1 MPDRLYPLL
10 PAIYRLRDVA
20 EGEPLRALLAVIES
34 ELRVM
39 EDDISDLYDNWFIET
54 CAEWVVPYIGDLLD
68 TGELYAESS
77 RTYGQQ
83 ERRAYVANTLA
94 YRRRKGTAPV
104 LEQLVRDVTGWRS
117 RAVEFFQLLATT
129 QNLSHPRLTSTT
141 ADLRPDR
148 LPDRVGTPFEQ
159 RVAYTAEVRRIRD
172 DRPQFS
178 APSSLQSSD
187 PTGFASSGRY
197 NVSQIGLF
205 VWRLQSYPI
214 DRSTARLVAGAEPHT
229 GRYYTFNPLGFDRA
243 PLFNQPQTE
252 TDLLQLAQEINVPGT
267 LRRPALI
274 QELAERQRSLLQGQP
289 LEGIRYFDADP
300 VLQIFVDRQFRPIPP
315 DEILIAALR
324 NLEAEPGNNDWV
336 PIAEL
341 TTAEGSPR
349 SLPTKTVAVDPES
362 GRLAFLDRTV
372 PQTVEVSYLYG
383 FSGDVGGGSY
393 ERDESAILPSH
404 PLLSWEVSQATSA
417 EPNPLAAAVQ
427 SWNRLMRAWQGL
439 RDRTCVPL
447 ATITLSDATV
457 VRLTQA
463 EPPQFA
469 PGIVD
474 GLQVIASRGAVEAIV
489 TPGVA
494 VDRQGRRFTLSGD
507 RSIPLKPYLDET
519 GAVFQPEHLLVIS
532 YRSAQT
538 GVSWQL
544 DLLPQASI
552 ETGYPPGSFIPLAR
566 FVWSTD
572 RQQFG
577 LPDES
582 VRTDFIPGM
591 VEGSLQVVPQPHSI
605 AVLITA
611 GLAIDRTGQPIRLH
625 ANRCFDLRSEQGQ
638 TGQFGLWVSGGGW
651 KFTFIPAAEIDAKLK
666 KNHNH
671 HFILLAYL
679 EIPRLTIS
687 QIDDSIRQSLPKSML
702 QGLEVSLNGQA
713 QISLAPGQAIDST
726 GRPIQLDS
734 TCQIDLS
741 AYSGRS
747 LILFLS
753 DRAGLGLPDLAVTP
767 SRPLEEAWRQI
778 GVIPVEPPHAD
789 VGRIAI
795 ADNSTYHGNLKLFLP
810 PGKRL
815 QILAANGYRPHLQGN
830 LSVQGQISPTP
841 LPPNAL
847 LLEGLLI
854 EGKLIVRPGQL
865 QRLQLNHCTLLAPAH
880 PLAATAVSLVVRK
893 ANPIPIAS
901 ADKDAALMALIVYLF
916 VLIQRILRLGSG
928 SDFTNPRQNLL
939 QLTLLAMQ
947 QIQHLWALIQRSLG
961 WDCCDPDESQSDD
974 DEEND
979 QDTVCCIELLP
990 TDSGASP
997 IPDTD
1002 NDQLKI
1008 SIDRSICGTLQLT
1021 DTVPSLEIRDSIID
1035 SVLDESSRQAIA
1047 APGADLRVYTSTIL
1061 GNTFARSLEAS
1072 DCLFTHKVITL
1083 RQQVGC
1089 LRFCHVPDGS
1099 QTPQRYQCQ
1108 PDKAL
1113 AEALDILPQKIKALA
1128 IASVAATGTI
1138 ASQDRTVIGTGTQ
1151 FSSELGIGSTIAAA
1165 GQTRTVVA
1173 LGDLEG
1179 DRAAQDTRL
1188 TLNQPFL
1195 PDLPPETPFTISQIF
1210 AGTAGTGVFRY
1221 SPSQGNQWQEISQT
1235 LENCNVTALLVQDSS
1250 TGIILWAG
1258 TAGGGLFRTA
1268 DNGEGWTALTLQT
1281 KASVPANTK
1290 VVALLEVKTSS
1301 SLLVGTAGNG
1311 VFRSLDNGATWQDFN
1326 SGLTHNTNLT
1336 ALALSPDGAVFAGT
1350 SGGVFRLDETTW
1362 NPIGLTE
1369 ISVIALAIDG
1379 AGQLFAG
1386 TEGSGIF
1393 RFTPGNLPD
1402 SNTWTAVNQG
1412 LFNSTITA
1420 IAAYPRR
1427 VKGSLTSQG
1436 TIATSTAEFQPDLVN
1451 YTLTA
1456 IDQTKTIR
1464 AVNSATQLTLDSP
1477 FIPDLPPET
1486 PFKLNNLLYVTTAE
1500 GNLFR
1505 SIDSGQHWTQ
1515 VAIGNSS
1522 GNSIDISALL
1532 LDRTDLWVGTT
1543 AGNIL
1548 HAIEGAIEGN
1558 TSEIISW
1565 NGFNQGIPNLEEKLL
1580 ILSRLFPR
1588 FTSKIYADPGYCQ
1601 LSRACAIQLY
1611 TGAEDGAEMGVF
1623 NFLKQPQREANLQI
1637 SLEEYL
1643 RFGLEA
1649 GIFYMT

>member
-10 PAIYRLRDVA
+10 PAIYRLRDAA

-68 TGELYAESS
+68 TDELYAESS

-117 RAVEFFQLLATT
+117 RAVEFFQLMATT
-129 QNLSHPRLTSTT
+129 QNLSHPRLSSTT

-172 DRPQFS
+172 DRPRFS

-187 PTGFASSGRY
+187 PTGFASSGCY

-214 DRSTARLVAGAEPHT
+214 DRSTARLVAGAEPHI

-274 QELAERQRSLLQGQP
+274 QELADRQRSYLQGQP

-300 VLQIFVDRQFRPIPP
+300 VLQIFVDRQLRPIPP
-315 DEILIAALR
+315 DEILIASLR

-341 TTAEGSPR
+341 TTAEGSTAETR
-349 SLPTKTVAVDPES
+349 SFPTKTVAVDPES

-404 PLLSWEVSQATSA
+404 PLLSWEVSKATSA
-417 EPNPLAAAVQ
+417 EPNPLAKAVQ

-439 RDRTCVPL
+439 RDHTCVPL

-489 TPGVA
+489 TLGVA

-552 ETGYPPGSFIPLAR
+552 ETGYPIGSFIPLAR
-566 FVWSTD
+566 FVWSAD

-582 VRTDFIPGM
+582 VRADFVPGI
-591 VEGSLQVVPQPHSI
+591 VESGLQVVPQPHSV

-625 ANRCFDLRSEQGQ
+625 ANHCFDLRSEQGQ
-638 TGQFGLWVSGGGW
+638 TGQFGLWVNGGGW
-651 KFTFIPAAEIDAKLK
+651 KFAFIPAAEIDAKLK
-666 KNHNH
+666 KNPNH

-679 EIPRLTIS
+679 EIPHLTIS
-687 QIDDSIRQSLPKSML
+687 QINNSIRQSLPKSML
-702 QGLEVSLNGQA
+702 EGLEVSLNGQA
-713 QISLAPGQAIDST
+713 QITLAPGQAIDST
-726 GRPIQLDS
+726 GRPIRLDS

-753 DRAGLGLPDLAVTP
+753 DRPGLGLPDLSVTP

-789 VGRIAI
+789 IGRIAI
-795 ADNSTYHGNLKLFLP
+795 ADNSTYHGSLKLFLP

-815 QILAANGYRPHLQGN
+815 QILAENGYRPHLEGN

-893 ANPIPIAS
+893 ANPTPIAS
-901 ADKDAALMALIVYLF
+901 ADEDAALMALIVYLF
-916 VLIQRILRLGSG
+916 VLIRRILRLGSG

-947 QIQHLWALIQRSLG
+947 QLQHLWMLVQRSIG
-961 WDCCDPDESQSDD
+961 WDCYDSEESQLE
-974 DEEND
+974 DEETE
-979 QDTVCCIELLP
+979 QDTVFCIRLP
-990 TDSGASP
+990 PTESGTSP
-997 IPDTD
+997 PSDTD

-1008 SIDRSICGTLQLT
+1008 SIDRSICGTIQLT
-1021 DTVPSLEIRDSIID
+1021 NTVPSLKIRDSIID
-1035 SVLDESSRQAIA
+1035 SVLDESSREAIA
-1047 APGADLRVYTSTIL
+1047 APGADLKVRTSTIL
-1061 GNTFARSLEAS
+1061 GSTFARSLEAS

-1089 LRFCHVPDGS
+1089 LRFCHVPEGS

-1128 IASVAATGTI
+1128 IAPVAATGTI
-1138 ASQDRTVIGTGTQ
+1138 ASQGRSTV
-1151 FSSELGIGSTIAAA
+1151 
-1165 GQTRTVVA
+1165 
-1173 LGDLEG
+1173 
-1179 DRAAQDTRL
+1179 
-1188 TLNQPFL
+1188 
-1195 PDLPPETPFTISQIF
+1195 SQIF

-1235 LENCNVTALLVQDSS
+1235 LENRNVTALLVQDSP
-1250 TGIILWAG
+1250 TETILWAG

-1268 DNGEGWTALTLQT
+1268 DNGESWTALTLQT
-1281 KASVPANTK
+1281 KASNPVNTK
-1290 VVALLEVKTSS
+1290 VVALLEVKTPP

-1311 VFRSLDNGATWQDFN
+1311 VFRSLDNGTTWQDFN
-1326 SGLTHNTNLT
+1326 AGLTHNTNLT
-1336 ALALSPDGAVFAGT
+1336 VLTLSPDGRVFAGT

-1362 NPIGLTE
+1362 NPIGLTQ
-1369 ISVIALAIDG
+1369 ISVTALAIDG
-1379 AGQLFAG
+1379 AGQVFAG
-1386 TEGSGIF
+1386 TEGSGVF
-1393 RFTPGNLPD
+1393 RFTPGSLPN
-1402 SNTWTAVNQG
+1402 SNTWIAVNQG

-1427 VKGSLTSQG
+1427 VEGRLTSQG

-1477 FIPDLPPET
+1477 FLPDLPPET
-1486 PFKLNNLLYVTTAE
+1486 PFQLNNLLYATTAE

-1505 SIDSGQHWTQ
+1505 SIDSGQHWTK

-1522 GNSIDISALL
+1522 GNPVDISALL

-1548 HAIEGAIEGN
+1548 HAIEEN
-1558 TSEIISW
+1558 MSEITSW

-1588 FTSKIYADPGYCQ
+1588 FTSKIYGDPGYCQ
-1601 LSRACAIQLY
+1601 LSRDCAIQLY

-1623 NFLKQPQREANLQI
+1623 NFLKQPQREANLQA